1 MIPTPQ
7 PYSNPRA
14 TPPPPPPRRRRRT
27 VLIVVAVAV
36 VVLIV
41 AAVGFAVSVFGLNP
55 GFVALIGAVIL
66 FGLISFALRFLPQ
79 GLPGIR
85 LLRSL
90 VGFVTIAALAGI
102 LYFFFVPA
110 AQSGFRS
117 LPELGGPATSA
128 ATTPVTVVYDVT
140 GTAPTASITQS
151 PAGDATTGGTG
162 NTGDTAATVQ
172 PIPFSRTFTVTGSAT
187 TFFSLSA
194 SISGDDESTNLSCSI
209 TVDGTVIA
217 HDSDSGGFGL
227 VICNGTAKG

>member
-41 AAVGFAVSVFGLNP
+41 AAVGFAVSVFGLNS

-140 GTAPTASITQS
+140 GTAPHRTDSVNHSVACRRRNDRRHWQHRRHRDYRATDSIQPHLHRHRVGDNLLQS
-151 PAGDATTGGTG
+151 QREYLG
-162 NTGDTAATVQ
+162 
-172 PIPFSRTFTVTGSAT
+172 RR
-187 TFFSLSA
+187 
-194 SISGDDESTNLSCSI
+194 
-209 TVDGTVIA
+209 
-217 HDSDSGGFGL
+217 
-227 VICNGTAKG
+227 